1 MDESDVFETVVV
13 DESKVSSG
21 KDQVS
26 GSTEADQ
33 RPPSAKLRLLL
44 VSSRARNVTL
54 LTRSV
59 LPEVMVV
66 TYKYETSTL
75 DAILVEVRSMLEGKK
90 VETIAVVVMSTEKE
104 LSLCGVGEKVLNTIT
119 ASEDMSVREFF
130 KALYEKHMEKSR
142 LNARLDFLAAHT
154 AHTHDGPV
162 ICAALHNLLEIPVSM
177 SVDVQ
182 GTDVEVIRWKGN
194 GSSKIHLG
202 ELYFDLKK
210 LKDCAKLAGS
220 AAKTRQKNMDNYEMI
235 RTVGKGAF
243 GTAVLYRRKEDD
255 TLVIIKEINMLDLT
269 AAERQLSLN
278 EVNVLAMLDH
288 PNIVRY
294 MDSFELD
301 TKLCIEMEYCD
312 GGSMAQFLTQQ
323 STRLEERDILIIF
336 HQICAAIRHMHDHQI
351 LHRDLKTANIFLT
364 KQSTVRVGDFG
375 ISKMLSTRQAHANTV
390 LGTPYYISPEMCEG
404 KQYDEKSDI
413 WALGCI
419 LYEMACL
426 QKTFEGSNLPAL
438 VNKIMRGQ
446 FAPIKGNYS
455 PGFRQLVR
463 DLLQRDPEF
472 RPTAAEVVAERIPE
486 LLSQFSIENVGADE
500 IDDELRRSIEA
511 VKISHGNRSS
521 RPLRS
526 VVYHMKV
533 YASTFSLNPVPL
545 PPRTRVKEIAVSTT
559 HVIVLSAEYLVYTRT
574 NSMYYHRAEYLV
586 YTRTNYMYYHRAEYL
601 VYTRTNSMYYHRAED
616 LVYTRTNSMYY
627 HRAEYLVYT
636 RTNSMYYHRA
646 EYLVYTW
653 GEGKRGQL
661 GHGSLEV
668 WRSVPL
674 VVEALRGK
682 TMTRV
687 VAGDGFSVFA
697 SDNGIIMTCGDGTAG
712 CLGHD
717 DWNSSA
723 KPKLVE
729 KLLSVDVAGLSCGQ
743 QHVVVVG
750 SEGDVYSWGKGQG
763 GRLGQGHED
772 DCCVPRE
779 VELPEDVVMTNVR
792 CGGDG
797 TILIS
802 DQGLMFACGS
812 NTDNKLGLSGTG
824 GLFSIKQNDID
835 KALVP
840 TRVRSIECRVVDV
853 SMGPYHTAILKETGQ
868 VVTFGRNSEGQL
880 GRGNCKPTNQPVL
893 VKSMQEKVVTM
904 LQCGTTYTVAGTL
917 ENAIYL
923 WGTRAVLPASR
934 PTTQDGFTM
943 SVGRRPTADHLSKD
957 TDFSYNGS
965 ARYTGMSTPASADS
979 RLSQRSLSSHRRELK
994 LKDVLLQPQE
1004 ILALYASPA
1013 QIAKGGTVN
1022 LAALNC
1028 QNQSVFVVVDTTAPL
1043 PKHLRTQS
1051 LGGTSKPSATHT
1063 SAASK
1068 QTSSETMEQKPPTS
1082 DAYEM
1087 DSIGPVPAWLSAELQ
1102 DAGVV
1107 CDGDEPDR
1115 KNDGRPLTSQSL
1127 PSFSNQR

>member
-1 MDESDVFETVVV
+1 MDESDVFETVIVETPKV
-13 DESKVSSG
+13 RSAQGGEESAQNG
-21 KDQVS
+21 L
-26 GSTEADQ
+26 
-33 RPPSAKLRLLL
+33 SAAGKLRLLL
-44 VSSRARNVTL
+44 TSSRARNVIFL
-54 LTRSV
+54 APSA
-59 LPEVMVV
+59 LPEVITVNYKYESSTLDSILGEVREKLQGHRVESIAMVV
-66 TYKYETSTL
+66 T
-75 DAILVEVRSMLEGKK
+75 
-90 VETIAVVVMSTEKE
+90 STEKE
-104 LSLCGVGEKVLNTIT
+104 LSLCGVGEKVLNTHT
-119 ASEDMSVREFF
+119 ASTDVSVREFF
-130 KALYEKHMEKSR
+130 KSLCERHLEKSR
-142 LNARLDFLAAHT
+142 ANARLDFLAAHT

-162 ICAALHNLLEIPVSM
+162 ICAALHHLLEIPVSM
-177 SVDVQ
+177 SVDLQ
-182 GTDVEVIRWKGN
+182 GTNVDVIRWKG
-194 GSSKIHLG
+194 GGTSKIHLG
-202 ELYFDLKK
+202 ELYFDLKRMK
-210 LKDCAKLAGS
+210 NFAKMAGN
-220 AAKTRQKNMDNYEMI
+220 AAKTRQKDMDNYEMI

-243 GTAVLYRRKEDD
+243 GTAVLYRRKDDD
-255 TLVIIKEINMLDLT
+255 TLVIIKEINMLDLS

-312 GGSMAQFLTQQ
+312 GGSLAQFLTQR
-323 STRLEERDILIIF
+323 STRLEERDILVIF
-336 HQICAAIRHMHDHQI
+336 HQICAAIRHMHEHQI
-351 LHRDLKTANIFLT
+351 LHRDLKTANLFLT
-364 KQSTVRVGDFG
+364 KQGIIRVGDFG

-455 PGFRQLVR
+455 PGFKQLVR

-472 RPTAAEVVAERIPE
+472 RPTAAELVTERIPE
-486 LLSQFSIENVGADE
+486 LLSQFSVESVGVE
-500 IDDELRRSIEA
+500 QIDDELRQCIDA
-511 VKISHGNRSS
+511 VKRSQGNRSS

-526 VVYHMKV
+526 VVYHMKI
-533 YASTFSLNPVPL
+533 YSSSMQLIPVPL
-545 PPRTRVKEIAVSTT
+545 PPRTRVKELAVSTT
-559 HVIVLSAEYLVYTRT
+559 HVIVLS
-574 NSMYYHRAEYLV
+574 
-586 YTRTNYMYYHRAEYL
+586 
-601 VYTRTNSMYYHRAED
+601 
-616 LVYTRTNSMYY
+616 
-627 HRAEYLVYT
+627 
-636 RTNSMYYHRA
+636 A

-661 GHGSLEV
+661 GHGVLEA
-668 WRSVPL
+668 WRGVPA

-697 SDNGIIMTCGDGTAG
+697 SDNGIIMTCGDGTTG

-750 SEGDVYSWGKGQG
+750 SEGDVYSWGKGQS
-763 GRLGQGHED
+763 GRLGQGNEE

-779 VELPEDVVMTNVR
+779 VEVPGDAVMTNVR

-802 DQGLMFACGS
+802 DQGLMYACG
-812 NTDNKLGLSGTG
+812 NNAHNKLGLSDAG
-824 GLFSIKQNDID
+824 GLFNIKQKNDI
-835 KALVP
+835 KQALVP

-868 VVTFGRNSEGQL
+868 IVTFGRNCEGQL
-880 GRGNCKPTNQPVL
+880 GRGNCKPCTQPVL

-904 LQCGTTYTVAGTL
+904 MHCGSTFTVVGTL

-943 SVGRRPTADHLSKD
+943 SLGRRPPSDL
-957 TDFSYNGS
+957 S
-965 ARYTGMSTPASADS
+965 ARDPEFSFSDSSRRGSLSTPASANSDS
-979 RLSQRSLSSHRRELK
+979 SRRTAAENDRDLK

-1013 QIAKGGTVN
+1013 QVAKGETVN
-1022 LAALNC
+1022 LASLNC

-1043 PKHLRTQS
+1043 PKHLRSQS
-1051 LGGTSKPSATHT
+1051 LGGSGKTTAQQPK
-1063 SAASK
+1063 
-1068 QTSSETMEQKPPTS
+1068 EEDKPPS
-1082 DAYEM
+1082 LEAVNRRPAPPPDQEM
-1087 DSIGPVPAWLSAELQ
+1087 DSMGPVPAWLSAELNE
-1102 DAGVV
+1102 AGIAWSGSKPETKPV
-1107 CDGDEPDR
+1107 
-1115 KNDGRPLTSQSL
+1115 NQRPLTSQSL
-1127 PSFSNQR
+1127 PSYTQRR